1 MDALI
6 KTPAYV
12 APTEEEV
19 LQFKRRHFETA
30 DRSYVNDRL
39 NVTTLPEHLYGEWI
53 GIDDFSQFH
62 AKQQGFVDGSEHL
75 MEHNKIHSAATG
87 SSIGDVKF
95 MVIPKWK
102 HTAMQEIT
110 ALQSAKKSG
119 LGGDE
124 LRDQYNSYADSI
136 GLGRFR
142 EDQSSS
148 KKITGSEIQAHLKG

>member
-1 MDALI
+1 MTNP
-6 KTPAYV
+6 TPSTTPSA
-12 APTEEEV
+12 EEV
-19 LQFKRRHFETA
+19 KQFKRRLFETA

-62 AKQQGFVDGSEHL
+62 AKQQGFIDGSEYL
-75 MEHNKIHSAATG
+75 LEHNKMHQSSIG

-102 HTAMQEIT
+102 HTAMQEVT

-124 LRDQYNSYADSI
+124 LRDQYNSYAESI
-136 GLGRFR
+136 GLGITSD
-142 EDQSSS
+142 EKSSAR
-148 KKITGSEIQAHLKG
+148 KITGPEIQAQLKG